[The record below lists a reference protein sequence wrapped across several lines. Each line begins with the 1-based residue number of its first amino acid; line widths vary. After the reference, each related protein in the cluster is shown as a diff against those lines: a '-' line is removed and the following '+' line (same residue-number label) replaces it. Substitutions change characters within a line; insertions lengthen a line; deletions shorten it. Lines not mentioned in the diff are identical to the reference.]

1 MRLQAPGEGVG
12 WNSVSSGALCLRS
25 TMPPSNACLLSSARP
40 IGSRPGRLGV
50 GSFAS
55 SASVVPHWACRDW
68 DRVQV
73 VGLKRGLRSISALAT
88 VWSGQVMS
96 TDACAHLFGASRLPS
111 GLRRVGLWASS
122 AGGVRHWHPSDWDL
136 VGGGSQTLRAFNRWE
151 GSSGRGRG
159 GASDAARTHSRRL

>member
-1 MRLQAPGEGVG
+1 MTPGQMTPGQMEIGQKDHPLMVGLDVQASLFASLRLRAPGEGVG
-12 WNSVSSGALCLRS
+12 WDSVSSGAMCSRS
-25 TMPPSNACLLSSARP
+25 TTPPSNACLLSSARP

-96 TDACAHLFGASRLPS
+96 TDAPLALTFSALLACLRGCVEWGSGPQARAASVTGPLPI
-111 GLRRVGLWASS
+111 G
-122 AGGVRHWHPSDWDL
+122 
-136 VGGGSQTLRAFNRWE
+136 T
-151 GSSGRGRG
+151 
-159 GASDAARTHSRRL
+159 